1 MQTKSYFASSI
12 PAALEFARTEL
23 GENAML
29 IGSKPAPP
37 EARQYGRIEVTFA
50 FEPAEV
56 AGANWGKSVLSPK
69 LEPQTLSARLIEAG
83 FSAELAA
90 ELDAA
95 CALREGSREASVDT
109 AIVAELTSRIPVAP
123 FVDLQP
129 GESRTLAFIGA
140 PGRGKT
146 MSLTKIAV
154 NKGISRRLP
163 VRICSAGSYV
173 TGAKDR
179 LARFAAILGTPFRAY
194 ESPAGL
200 HEALAD
206 KSWIGLTLID
216 TPGISPAERNEL
228 EQLKNT
234 FRLHPEIET
243 HLVLRA
249 DSGAEDLL
257 HTITRFAPLKPSRLL
272 IAGMDEAIRS
282 APVIETLI
290 RSGIPA
296 TFAGT
301 GQKAPQDLQEINAE
315 KLARTVWV
323 DGRSVNRRLLAGAAT
338 A

>member
-50 FEPAEV
+50 FDPDERVNVRMV
-56 AGANWGKSVLSPK
+56 AQASACV
-69 LEPQTLSARLIEAG
+69 PQTLSARLIEAG
-83 FSAELAA
+83 FSPELAA

-163 VRICSAGSYV
+163 VRICSAGSCV